1 MNMTKHELR
10 EQVFKAVFSIDTQL
24 ETENGIVP
32 EEIVK
37 NYLTK
42 SCDEP
47 LTEDET
53 DYIFTKASAIGDMLT
68 QLDEEI
74 NAVAEGWKTNRM
86 GKAELN
92 ILRLAVYEIRYDES
106 IPVKVAINEAV
117 ELAKEYCNQDAPSFI
132 NGMLAHFA

>member
-1 MNMTKHELR
+1 MTKHELR

-24 ETENGIVP
+24 ETEKGIVP

-37 NYLTK
+37 NYLTE

>member
-1 MNMTKHELR
+1 MTKHELR

-24 ETENGIVP
+24 ETEKGIVP

>member
-1 MNMTKHELR
+1 MTKHELR

-24 ETENGIVP
+24 ETESGIVP